1 MPSSS
6 HISSHEIPYGEIY
19 YTAKGDFV
27 GSGATSIVNRLT
39 DDSIV
44 KYPKPNSYCPH
55 EEDRCRQEIITEAA
69 AYQRIGNSDRTPA
82 FISWDAESHS
92 LVLEYLKNG
101 DLQSYMR
108 RHGTL
113 VTAKRRFQWT
123 LQAAEALVVVHE
135 ADIIHCDVTP
145 RNFMLDETLELHIA
159 DFAGSSISGSLPTI
173 TTSPRFQRPGWS
185 WKRKPEI
192 RDDIFAL
199 GSVLFFILTGYEPY
213 DDLAEDEVEKRF
225 QKGDFPDVTFLSCGS
240 IITGCW
246 TGSFETASRV
256 AHALAAINSQNVLQR
271 QDSI

>member
-1 MPSSS
+1 MAAAAAPPPPRDSVSV
-6 HISSHEIPYGEIY
+6 
-19 YTAKGDFV
+19 T
-27 GSGATSIVNRLT
+27 N
-39 DDSIV
+39 DSIV

-55 EEDRCRQEIITEAA
+55 EEDRCRQEITTEAA

-108 RHGTL
+108 RHGTS
-113 VTAKRRFQWT
+113 VTAKRRLQWT

-145 RNFMLDETLELHIA
+145 RNFMLDETLELRIA

-199 GSVLFFILTGYEPY
+199 GSMLFFILTGHEPY

-246 TGSFETASRV
+246 TGSFKTASRV
-256 AHALAAINSQNVLQR
+256 AHALSATNSQNVLQSE
-271 QDSI
+271 DSI